1 MYTAVQP
8 TGRAQDCTLG
18 DVTIPADGDC
28 DAGGVGLWR
37 GVAGVCGGGCRRE
50 TVEVASNHGFGL
62 DDGFT
67 AENYVL
73 SAVDLGAARDLV
85 ARVLLR
91 VNLGCYECW
100 RPSGEGVEAWNC
112 FARITRTVSMYSPLA
127 ALGGILGGML

>member
-28 DAGGVGLWR
+28 DAGGV
-37 GVAGVCGGGCRRE
+37 GGGCRRE

-91 VNLGCYECW
+91 VNLGCYEC
-100 RPSGEGVEAWNC
+100 
-112 FARITRTVSMYSPLA
+112 
-127 ALGGILGGML
+127 